1 MRLALGA
8 LVVCAALSHALPAS
22 SCPNVDAINL
32 ANEAD
37 VIMATNVDAAIER
50 LSSATKIDPSN
61 ARIFYKLARAYVKK
75 EQWKS
80 AARAASTAATLAP
93 TYATYHSLNGYALA
107 RDLAW
112 PEAKVAL
119 ENAVRLDPGLADAHY
134 DLATTLEHMHDEQ
147 GALDHY
153 TRAIRTAPSRTDAY
167 EALADLYRRLGYGDQ
182 AGVVLRE
189 ALTWNPSAHAHFT
202 LATLAGSLAE
212 ERKALPEAI
221 ARYQEAK
228 DACGTCNERGEQ
240 IAYFNLGALLASAKP
255 PRKTEALANLMAFQ
269 KMVCKGGAAAR
280 YVDECTEAQQLLASV
295 TSVSSKP

>member
-1 MRLALGA
+1 MRLWLGA
-8 LVVCAALSHALPAS
+8 LVASAALLHAPTAS
-22 SCPNVDAINL
+22 SCPDVDAINL

-37 VIMATNVDAAIER
+37 AIMATNLDAAIDR
-50 LSSATKIDPSN
+50 LANATKIDPSN

-80 AARAASTAATLAP
+80 AAQAAATAATLAP
-93 TYATYHSLNGYALA
+93 TYATYHWLNGYALV

-112 PEAKVAL
+112 PEAKIAL

-134 DLATTLEHMHDEQ
+134 DLATALEHLHDEQ

-153 TRAIRTAPSRTDAY
+153 TRAIRAAPSRTDGYA
-167 EALADLYRRLGYGDQ
+167 ALADLYRRLGYADQ
-182 AGVVLRE
+182 AGAVVRE
-189 ALTWNPSAHAHFT
+189 ALTWNPSGHAHFT
-202 LATLAGSLAE
+202 LAMLAGSLAE

-240 IAYFNLGALLASAKP
+240 VVYFNLGAVLATAKP
-255 PRKTEALANLMAFQ
+255 PRKSEAIANLMAFQ
-269 KMVCKGGAAAR
+269 KMICKGAAAAR
-280 YVDECTEAQQLLASV
+280 YADECAESQELMKRV
-295 TSVSSKP
+295 TGP